1 MDGHVGVIYNTGY
14 FALYIFH
21 TFLRQDASFK
31 VLYPGHTSCHAD
43 GNAARCIFGIG
54 QACSHCSILLSL
66 LILLARF
73 LTFMPEE
80 QAIGIAKQPFSNSKA
95 AIRLTLCGKYSWR
108 TVVEPDIA
116 DLSR

>member
-1 MDGHVGVIYNTGY
+1 MQMEMLQDV
-14 FALYIFH
+14 
-21 TFLRQDASFK
+21 FLGLDR
-31 VLYPGHTSCHAD
+31 P
-43 GNAARCIFGIG
+43 AATAVYCCPCF
-54 QACSHCSILLSL
+54 
-66 LILLARF
+66 LLARF

-80 QAIGIAKQPFSNSKA
+80 QAIGIAKQPFLNSKA